1 MQGSF
6 YILPQ
11 RWCVDGI
18 DYKMLKL
25 FLCLLFLMLI
35 SLSAKFTCQVSF
47 IRDVFFPTPHLS
59 ALLPPPDT
67 AHIVRLA
74 PHWVELELRC
84 WGEVCVFSDRA
95 PQPYAIQMQMSF
107 DILKRRISP
116 GCILM
121 LPPHTLSLSAQG
133 WSLASSHCLTAE
145 TFSLGSS

>member
-1 MQGSF
+1 MFAG
-6 YILPQ
+6 ILLHSPSALVCGWDRLQ
-11 RWCVDGI
+11 NAEA
-18 DYKMLKL
+18 
-25 FLCLLFLMLI
+25 F
-35 SLSAKFTCQVSF
+35 SLSPFLDAYFPKCQV
-47 IRDVFFPTPHLS
+47 HLS
-59 ALLPPPDT
+59 GQLYTGFFFSNTPCECPPPPDT

>member
-47 IRDVFFPTPHLS
+47 IRDFFFSNTPCECP
-59 ALLPPPDT
+59 PPPDT

-95 PQPYAIQMQMSF
+95 PQPYAIRMQMSF
-107 DILKRRISP
+107 GILKRRISP